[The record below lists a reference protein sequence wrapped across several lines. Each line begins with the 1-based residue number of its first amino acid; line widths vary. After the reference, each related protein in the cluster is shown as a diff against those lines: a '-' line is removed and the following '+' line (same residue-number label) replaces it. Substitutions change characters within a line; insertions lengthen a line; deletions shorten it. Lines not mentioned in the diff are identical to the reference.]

1 MIFFFT
7 NRKKISLAV
16 VCVISVVSIHA
27 QSLLF
32 PGDYLFE
39 VKRQQYALTDTSIIV
54 HTDLQPYAYKE
65 IPTDTFKHWK
75 YGIDAFSDKLFYEN
89 LIQVRTVD
97 KSSKKPIKF
106 NLDINPILN
115 LNQGKDTDDT
125 TQLYHTATNTRGFW
139 IKGELG
145 NKLSFETAFMENQA
159 HLPAYLRNYANATGV
174 IPGQGRWKAFRYFG
188 YDYAMSC
195 GILNFAVS
203 KNFFIR
209 VGHGKQKTG
218 YGYRSLLLSDNSFN
232 YPYAQFVANFFK
244 QRLQYSQTYAL
255 LMNLTDGGS
264 KTPPGIERI
273 FQKKAA
279 SFQQLSWHTSKFL
292 DLYAFQGLIAKATDS
307 SNAMNLDPL
316 YANPVIF
323 SNLGAYGFNS
333 ENHILVGGGFQV
345 RPLKRTFIYT
355 QFMYD
360 GVSELQGNNVA
371 WQAGI
376 KLFDAFTLK
385 NLFMQFEFNQVSGGA
400 YTNPKFSPQDYTHY
414 GQPLTTPALFPEE
427 FIAMISYSYKKFF
440 LQLKQNY
447 SSWLDNSNGNVSYSD
462 AKLGYLINRSYN
474 FNVALGATLRT
485 YTDGLAGK
493 KPQEMQI
500 IYLSIRTSLYNLYYD
515 F

>member
-7 NRKKISLAV
+7 HRKKISLAV
-16 VCVISVVSIHA
+16 VCIISVLSIHA

-32 PGDYLFE
+32 PGDYLYE
-39 VKRQQYALTDTSIIV
+39 VKRQRNAITDTNEIV
-54 HTDLQPYAYKE
+54 HTDLQPYVYKE
-65 IPTDTFKHWK
+65 VPADTFKHWK
-75 YGIDAFSDKLFYEN
+75 HGLDAFSDKLFYES
-89 LIQVRTVD
+89 LIQVRYVD
-97 KSSKKPIKF
+97 RSSNKPVKF

-115 LNQGKDTDDT
+115 VGGGNDTDDT
-125 TQLYHTATNTRGFW
+125 TQLHNIRTNTRGFW

-159 HLPAYLRNYANATGV
+159 HLPAYLRTYANATGIV
-174 IPGQGRWKAFRYFG
+174 PGQGRWKAFRYFG
-188 YDYAMSC
+188 YDYAMSS
-195 GILNFAVS
+195 GILHYAAG

-209 VGHGKQKTG
+209 IGHGKQKTG

-232 YPYAQFVANFFK
+232 YPYAQFVASFFK
-244 QRLQYSQTYAL
+244 HRLQYSQTYAL

-264 KTPPGIERI
+264 KTPPGTEPI

-279 SFQQLSWHTSKFL
+279 SFQQLSLHTSRFL
-292 DLYAFQGLIAKATDS
+292 DLYVFQGMIAKATDS
-307 SNAMNLDPL
+307 SNAMKLDPL

-333 ENHILVGGGFQV
+333 ENHILVGGGFQA
-345 RPLKRTFIYT
+345 RPLKKTCIYT

-360 GVSELQGNNVA
+360 GVSELQGDNVA

-400 YTNPKFSPQDYTHY
+400 YTNPRFPAENYTHY
-414 GQPLTTPALFPEE
+414 NQSLTTPSLFPEE
-427 FIAMISYSYKKFF
+427 FIAMISYSYKRIFI
-440 LQLKQNY
+440 QVKQNY
-447 SSWLDNSNGNVSYSD
+447 ATWVDSNYGNVSYTD
-462 AKLGYLINRSYN
+462 ARLGYMINSRYN
-474 FNVALGATLRT
+474 FNIAMGATLRN
-485 YTDGLAGK
+485 YMDGTPGK
-493 KPQEMQI
+493 KPQEMQL
-500 IYLSIRTSLYNLYYD
+500 IYLSLRTSLYNLYYD